1 MKRIFALFLA
11 VLLLTGCDLAPSQGD
26 YPPDSETLVIG
37 TTLDES
43 VYGPLVREFEART
56 GVWTLVQEG
65 KASELLEKAE
75 AGKLSC
81 DLLLGCSAET
91 LSAHEE
97 LFAPY
102 ATEIPQAVSASACCH
117 HGKWLPFTT
126 RRVVLIYNP
135 MLVRRNPPKGF
146 ASLLDPA
153 WKGKIAFAD
162 PQASSSAFT
171 ELTTLTLALPDTP
184 DAIPLFRQNLDGV
197 LLERSSDVVSRV
209 ADGTYYI
216 GLALEEDAVQA
227 RNLGYDI
234 AVVYPQEGTCEVP
247 DGMAILQNCEH
258 PENAQRFME
267 FALSLDAQE
276 GLALACS
283 RIPVREDAMEERS
296 FRLLPYDIPGAAQ
309 SRDSL
314 LLRWEAA
321 A

>member
-1 MKRIFALFLA
+1 MKRIFALLLA

-56 GVWTLVQEG
+56 GIWTLVQEG
-65 KASELLEKAE
+65 EASELLEKAE
-75 AGKLSC
+75 EGKLSC

-102 ATEIPQAVSASACCH
+102 ATEIPQAISPSVCCPQ
-117 HGKWLPFTT
+117 GRWLPFTT

-135 MLVRRNPPKGF
+135 MLVRRNPPTGF

-162 PQASSSAFT
+162 PKLSSAAFT
-171 ELTTLTLALPDTP
+171 ELTTLTLALQDTP
-184 DAIPLFRQNLDGV
+184 DAIPAFRHNLDGV
-197 LLERSSDVVSRV
+197 LLERGGDVVSRV

-234 AVVYPQEGTCEVP
+234 AVVYPQEGTSEVP
-247 DGMAILQNCEH
+247 DGMAILLGCEH

-283 RIPVREDAMEERS
+283 RIPVREDAVEERS

-314 LLRWEAA
+314 LQRWEAA